1 MSKQN
6 KSQRIFSK
14 ELKALAKKAN
24 RRMRDLEAK
33 GYKSPAY
40 QSVQATLEMMG
51 KKKTKG
57 GATGRR
63 FSESGKYTDKNDL
76 RMQLSIINKFLNQQT
91 STPTGYE
98 KYRDKV
104 YESAN
109 KSYDLKAH
117 GITQDDYESL
127 LNALPDDENDRMYY
141 ITYYLEVYEAYT
153 QKIERDKANANFK
166 EMEIIEENKYKVE
179 DIIKIMDSSKD
190 YKTALKSLGLTIKD
204 IKKVK
209 KI

>member
-1 MSKQN
+1 MAKQN
-6 KSQRIFSK
+6 KNQRIFSK

-57 GATGRR
+57 GLTGRR

-98 KYRDKV
+98 EYRNKV

-109 KSYDLKAH
+109 KSYDLEAH
-117 GITQDDYESL
+117 GITQDDYERL

-166 EMEIIEENKYKVE
+166 EMEIIEENKYSVE
-179 DIIKIMDSSKD
+179 DIINIMDSSKD
-190 YKTALKSLGLTIKD
+190 YKTALKSLGLSIKD
-204 IKKVK
+204 INKVK